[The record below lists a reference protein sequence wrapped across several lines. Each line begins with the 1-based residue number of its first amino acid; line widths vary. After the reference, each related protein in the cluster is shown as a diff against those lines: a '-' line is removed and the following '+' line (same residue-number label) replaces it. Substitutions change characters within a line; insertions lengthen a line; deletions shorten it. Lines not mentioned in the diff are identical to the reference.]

1 MQGYAPA
8 VAIEMARKTVEA
20 GERPSFYDL
29 EAALGK

>member
-8 VAIEMARKTVEA
+8 VAIEMARKTIPSS
-20 GERPSFYDL
+20 ERPSFYDL